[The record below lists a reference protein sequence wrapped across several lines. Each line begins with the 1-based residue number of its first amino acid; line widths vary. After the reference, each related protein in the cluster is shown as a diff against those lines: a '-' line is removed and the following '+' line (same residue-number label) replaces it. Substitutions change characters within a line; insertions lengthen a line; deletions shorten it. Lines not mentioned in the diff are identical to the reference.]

1 MSSNVDQELKL
12 AKKYL
17 AKGDT
22 GAAEGVFRR
31 VLAQFPKN
39 HAAQTGLKTL
49 LSHQQKDKIRT
60 VAPPQSAV
68 QAVIGLYHAGRL
80 QEAVVHGEELA
91 RQYPHYFEIY
101 NILAAANLS
110 LGKAEASLK
119 YYSKALQIKPDFPD
133 AYNNMGIILYEQGK
147 LDQAI
152 ANYQKAILIEPD
164 FADAYFNLGNAFKQK
179 GDLIKAVQN
188 YQKSLLIQPDDAEV
202 LLNYGHALSGD
213 GQFEKA
219 IEAYQRALQLQPELV
234 DAQISLAKA
243 LTRKIHVGNSEG
255 ESLDGAG
262 PEINAAEYHNSMGV
276 ELADKG
282 AVDAAISSYK
292 QALKIMPDY
301 AEAYNNL
308 GLALMKKGQIAT
320 AKKNFERAIE
330 IKQDFAAGHF
340 NLGNCLLRKDNFESA
355 IASY

>member
-22 GAAEGVFRR
+22 GAAEDVFRR

-119 YYSKALQIKPDFPD
+119 YYRKALQIKPDFPD

-164 FADAYFNLGNAFKQK
+164 
-179 GDLIKAVQN
+179 
-188 YQKSLLIQPDDAEV
+188 
-202 LLNYGHALSGD
+202 
-213 GQFEKA
+213 
-219 IEAYQRALQLQPELV
+219 R
-234 DAQISLAKA
+234 
-243 LTRKIHVGNSEG
+243 T
-255 ESLDGAG
+255 
-262 PEINAAEYHNSMGV
+262 
-276 ELADKG
+276 
-282 AVDAAISSYK
+282 
-292 QALKIMPDY
+292 
-301 AEAYNNL
+301 
-308 GLALMKKGQIAT
+308 
-320 AKKNFERAIE
+320 
-330 IKQDFAAGHF
+330 
-340 NLGNCLLRKDNFESA
+340 
-355 IASY
+355 